1 MSAAPNLPPL
11 PEIEIGLAR
20 RPESAGDVLVDAV
33 EGMLKRL
40 V

>member
-1 MSAAPNLPPL
+1 MSAGPDLPPL

-20 RPESAGDVLVDAV
+20 RPESTGDVLIDAV
-33 EGMLKRL
+33 ESMLKRL